1 MFPGVQAPREA
12 CWNPSDV
19 IQAGKSVF
27 LKDMKPMNAEA
38 EASADR
44 LYRSRL
50 QSIQGVDEIIE
61 DVVRILKE
69 RDQLD
74 NTYSMSLR
82 HLNQFSHF

>member
-1 MFPGVQAPREA
+1 
-12 CWNPSDV
+12 
-19 IQAGKSVF
+19 
-27 LKDMKPMNAEA
+27 MKPMNAEA

-44 LYRSRL
+44 LYRGRL

-74 NTYSMSLR
+74 NTYSTFPR
-82 HLNQFSHF
+82 